1 MPTENRKREKD
12 MGKIVGTKETII
24 TTNEGL
30 KLVRRVT
37 TVLMPNG
44 KYRYPVDYYDAT
56 PGPVKITKEELERV
70 RIPVYKQLI

>member
-1 MPTENRKREKD
+1 
-12 MGKIVGTKETII
+12 MGTIVGTKETII

-37 TVLMPNG
+37 TVRMPNG

-56 PGPVKITKEELERV
+56 PGPVRVTKEEMERI

>member
-1 MPTENRKREKD
+1 MGRIINITE
-12 MGKIVGTKETII
+12 TPI

-30 KLVRRVT
+30 KLIRRVT
-37 TVLMPNG
+37 KVQMPNG

-56 PGPVKITKEELERV
+56 PGTVKISSQELRRR

>member
-1 MPTENRKREKD
+1 

-44 KYRYPVDYYDAT
+44 KYRYPVDYCDAT
-56 PGPVKITKEELERV
+56 PGPVEVTPQERERV

>member
-1 MPTENRKREKD
+1 
-12 MGKIVGTKETII
+12 MGKIVGTNETII

-44 KYRYPVDYYDAT
+44 KYRHPVDYYDPT
-56 PGPVKITKEELERV
+56 PGAVAITPQERERV
-70 RIPVYKQLI
+70 RIPVYKQLIG

>member
-1 MPTENRKREKD
+1 
-12 MGKIVGTKETII
+12 MGTIVGTKETII

-37 TVLMPNG
+37 TVRMPNG

-56 PGPVKITKEELERV
+56 PGTVRITSEELNRK